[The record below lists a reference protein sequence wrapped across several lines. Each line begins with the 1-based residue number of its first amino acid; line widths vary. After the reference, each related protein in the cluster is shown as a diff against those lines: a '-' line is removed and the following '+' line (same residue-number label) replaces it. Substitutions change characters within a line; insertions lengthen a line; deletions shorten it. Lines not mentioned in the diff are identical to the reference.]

1 MPNSRPCLCLSV
13 GCRGLSIGLSAVDVD
28 GRQPWFLTPV
38 LPARRTGF
46 ISASCSSFLLTRE
59 GCCEGMEGKKPVE
72 RRLFFGDRRADVN
85 QPLFYLDCV
94 WQCISEIA
102 VVTERLRVPFPP
114 SSPQCLAGPPFHL
127 VHLGQPHVV
136 GMASLFSFVLFSFL
150 QCWGSNPRPCA
161 H

>member
-1 MPNSRPCLCLSV
+1 MLTGGSRGSSHPS
-13 GCRGLSIGLSAVDVD
+13 
-28 GRQPWFLTPV
+28 RQPAELGSFQLHVVPSSSLGRAV
-38 LPARRTGF
+38 ARGWRGRSLWRGGYSLVTEGQMS
-46 ISASCSSFLLTRE
+46 SA
-59 GCCEGMEGKKPVE
+59 
-72 RRLFFGDRRADVN
+72 N

-102 VVTERLRVPFPP
+102 VVTERLLVPFPP
-114 SSPQCLAGPPFHL
+114 SSPQCLAGPPFRL

-150 QCWGSNPRPCA
+150 QCWRSNPRPCA